1 MGSGHAPENG
11 HYSCTIPAY
20 PSDPEAGEQ
29 PGELACA
36 AALAA
41 VETATRLSRTLPV
54 RVRESDTWHC
64 LPTWPDTLREHDGP
78 AARAQVRELVGGLP
92 ADTEAALEVLLGQGT
107 GRPLLGVRV
116 SVRVTGLRLTADV
129 AIAPGDPWAGMADAV
144 AELFAEV
151 VRALLADPHLS
162 PADADGL
169 GAASRQ
175 LLLGRLAGREVEHGP
190 FRAIPTMIEDR
201 VDEQPDAP
209 ALSYGGRTLT
219 YREFDDHANALAA
232 ELPGHGV
239 ARGTA
244 VPVLL
249 GNSLELPV
257 AYLALMKLGAAFVP
271 LDPAWPA
278 DRLAATLEVLAA
290 PVVLCADAGAL
301 PQCWRERAL
310 PVAVVASPA
319 PAPRPGVV
327 LGPDDVI
334 YGIFTS
340 GTTGTP
346 KCAMNLHGGLTN
358 RFRFMTR
365 YFGAGG
371 QVVLQNSRHTFDSSV
386 WQLFWPLTTGGRTVV
401 PAQGDFLDLG
411 RTVDTIAE
419 HGVTMT
425 DFVPSIFNA
434 LVTLVD
440 HDERALARISTL
452 RRLIVGGEEMNR
464 QLAHR
469 LMALLPAVSL
479 TNGYGP
485 TEASIGMV
493 FHRVNPDETGAVPL
507 GRPIDNCYAVVVDE
521 ALRPLPRGA
530 VGEIV
535 IGGACLGS
543 GYLGDP
549 ERTGQVFV
557 ANPFPEIPGDRLYR
571 TGDLGRYDERGL
583 LHFHGRRDFQVKIG
597 GVRIELGE
605 IETVAEG
612 CPGVRQARV
621 LVAEHDGAKSLA
633 LFVDGTVTEAALRE
647 HLRAALPR
655 NSLPRHHFVLP
666 ELPRN
671 ANGKVDRA
679 ALHQR
684 LDTWLR
690 GNAAVLAAEDG
701 PAPDEP
707 TARMLSLFRRTLGR
721 PELRADESFVR
732 AGGDSLQALTLT
744 SVLSRDSGVKVG
756 VQDLFAHPTAERL
769 SALLA
774 TRQADPA
781 EVEVDEAVQMDRDA
795 RGATGLTVP
804 AAIPTQGGREP
815 RTVLVTGASGFVG
828 SRLVHELLSR
838 TPMQVVCLCRAD
850 DDGQALARVVAA
862 LTEQG
867 LWQARF
873 GDRLR
878 AYAGDLGRPDLGLAP
893 TVWDHLARTVD
904 AVLHNGALVNFLFDY
919 RAHRAANVTGTRE
932 VLRLALAHR
941 PKQLHH
947 VSTLGVLDTEAAR
960 HNRPLG
966 ERFDVAAA
974 TTPHSG
980 YGRSKW
986 VAERLLAQA
995 AAQGAPV
1002 TIYRLGEVM
1011 PDADNGFP
1019 NRRALTHLMLSA
1031 YHRLGVCPGAAS
1043 RSDYTPVGY
1052 VARRVVAG
1060 LTDPAAWGRTL
1071 HVFHPESVCF
1081 GDVLSRVGR
1090 PIERIP
1096 NLDFL
1101 ARLREAALDT
1111 GDAELNTL
1119 LMLLKVP
1126 PGATEH
1132 AVGRR
1137 FGGLLTDNPRLF
1149 AKDECRR
1156 LEQRWGLSDE
1166 WLYGPIAAYRD
1177 HLDRHLAPLG
1187 RLDLPALAPAH

>member
-1 MGSGHAPENG
+1 MGSGSTPGNG
-11 HYSCTIPAY
+11 RYSCTIPAY
-20 PSDPEAGEQ
+20 PESGGSGR
-29 PGELACA
+29 PGELVCA

-41 VETATRLSRTLPV
+41 VETATRLARTMPV
-54 RVRESDTWHC
+54 RVREADSWHC
-64 LPTWPDTLREHDGP
+64 LRDWPDSLREHDG
-78 AARAQVRELVGGLP
+78 AEAREQVRELLDTFP
-92 ADTEAALEVLLGQGT
+92 ADPEPALEVLLGQGT
-107 GRPLLGVRV
+107 GRPQTGVRISLRIV
-116 SVRVTGLRLTADV
+116 EHRLTADV
-129 AIAPGDPWAGMADAV
+129 AVAPGDPWTGAAHAV

-151 VRALLADPHLS
+151 VRALLADPGLS
-162 PADADGL
+162 PAAADGL
-169 GAASRQ
+169 GAASRD
-175 LLLGRLAGREVEHGP
+175 LLLGRLAGREVDHGP
-190 FRAIPTMIEDR
+190 FRAIPAMIEDR
-201 VDEQPDAP
+201 VDERPDAP
-209 ALSYGGRTLT
+209 AVSYGGRTLT
-219 YREFDDHANALAA
+219 YRELDDHANALAA
-232 ELPGHGV
+232 ALPGRGV
-239 ARGTA
+239 ALGTA

-271 LDPAWPA
+271 LDPSWPA
-278 DRLAATLEVLAA
+278 DRLAATLSVLAA
-290 PVVLCADAGAL
+290 PVVLCADAAAL
-301 PQCWRERAL
+301 PPAWRERAL
-310 PVAVVASPA
+310 PFAVGAHAA
-319 PAPRPGVV
+319 PARRPGVA

-365 YFGAGG
+365 YFGAGE

-411 RTVDTIAE
+411 RTVDTVAE
-419 HGVTMT
+419 YGVTMT

-493 FHRVNPDETGAVPL
+493 FHRVNPEESGAVPL

-530 VGEIV
+530 VGEIA

-557 ANPFPEIPGDRLYR
+557 PNPFPQLPGERLYR

-605 IETVAEG
+605 IETVAET

-633 LFVDGTVTEAALRE
+633 LFVDGVVTEAALRE
-647 HLRAALPR
+647 HLRGALPR
-655 NSLPRHHFVLP
+655 NSLPRHHFVLA

-679 ALHQR
+679 ALRQR
-684 LDTWLR
+684 LDAWLA
-690 GNAAVLAAEDG
+690 GNAAALTDDG
-701 PAPDEP
+701 PGADEP
-707 TARMLSLFRRTLGR
+707 TARMLALFRRTLGR

-744 SVLSRDSGVKVG
+744 SVLTRDCGVKVG
-756 VQDLFAHPTAERL
+756 VQDLFAHPTAELL
-769 SALLA
+769 SGLVAS
-774 TRQADPA
+774 RVADPA
-781 EVEVDEAVQMDRDA
+781 ETEVDESALMDHDA
-795 RGATGLTVP
+795 RATAGLAVP
-804 AAIPTQGGREP
+804 ALVGGGREP

-828 SRLVHELLSR
+828 SRLVYELLSR
-838 TPMQVVCLCRAD
+838 TSIQVVCLCRAD
-850 DDGQALARVVAA
+850 DDAGAMSRVVAT
-862 LTEQG
+862 LSEQG
-867 LWQARF
+867 LWQPRF
-873 GDRLR
+873 GQRLR
-878 AYAGDLGRPDLGLAP
+878 AYAGDLGRPLLGLDPAA
-893 TVWDHLARTVD
+893 WEHLARTVD

-919 RAHRAANVTGTRE
+919 RAHRAANVTGTYE

-941 PKQLHH
+941 TKQLHH
-947 VSTLGVLDTEAAR
+947 VSTLGVLDTEAVR
-960 HNRPLG
+960 HGRPLG

-995 AAQGAPV
+995 AAQGAPITV
-1002 TIYRLGEVM
+1002 YRLGEVM

-1019 NRRALTHLMLSA
+1019 NRRALTHLLLSA

-1060 LTDPAAWGRTL
+1060 VTDPAAWGRTL

-1096 NLDFL
+1096 NTDFL

-1119 LMLLKVP
+1119 LTLLKVP

-1149 AKDECRR
+1149 AKDECRH
-1156 LEQRWGLSDE
+1156 LEQRWGLTDE
-1166 WLYGPIAAYRD
+1166 WLYAPIEAYRE

-1187 RLDLPALAPAH
+1187 RLDLPALTPAH